1 MKRDAKYWASVLIVL
16 VVLALIVVAWSVVI
30 SLIVERIV
38 AK

>member
-30 SLIVERIV
+30 SLIVELIV